1 MVLKSIKVKTL
12 FLILSLVT
20 VFLFLCL
27 VMIFMIEEG
36 VVKTTIISTGYIEL
50 AMGVLIVFSMI
61 ICQFTMLRVVRP
73 IDVFNRHMDQL
84 NNFDVRPGPVCEW
97 LKNNPNRNDEFSSLA
112 NKLKSFREPIHS
124 LLFSLSNESVL
135 KLGEAQKEISN
146 AISVVSDN
154 SKLELSEV
162 EQLAAAT
169 VELSATANDVAHRV
183 HDAESAV
190 LSTLDTINSSRA
202 ALISSEDATQSMG
215 TSMKESREIMNTLRG
230 HSDTIGSVVDVIRN
244 ISDQT
249 NLLALNAAIEAA
261 RAGELGRGFAVV
273 ADEVRSLASKTQS
286 STESISDNIIE
297 LQELCQRAQIV
308 IDGNSTVM
316 GKSISSVG
324 EVQAGFENIAGK
336 ATSISDINTLV
347 VTASEEQTAVT
358 LDISK
363 RLEEINALVKSNTQ
377 GLDEV
382 QRINKIVSLVSKDI
396 EEKVQKFVV

>member
-1 MVLKSIKVKTL
+1 
-12 FLILSLVT
+12 
-20 VFLFLCL
+20 
-27 VMIFMIEEG
+27 MIFMIEEG

-162 EQLAAAT
+162 EQLASAT

>member
-1 MVLKSIKVKTL
+1 
-12 FLILSLVT
+12 
-20 VFLFLCL
+20 
-27 VMIFMIEEG
+27 
-36 VVKTTIISTGYIEL
+36 
-50 AMGVLIVFSMI
+50 
-61 ICQFTMLRVVRP
+61 
-73 IDVFNRHMDQL
+73 MDQL

>member
-1 MVLKSIKVKTL
+1 
-12 FLILSLVT
+12 
-20 VFLFLCL
+20 
-27 VMIFMIEEG
+27 MIFMIEEG